1 MVTLLSLAQ
10 MNIFLVGF
18 IVALSFG
25 CAQAEVYRVFEERGK
40 FGLKN
45 TRDEI
50 LIPARY
56 DALGWSNGEFSVIH
70 NVTGFR
76 LNDLWGLVSIA
87 HEIITPAEFFS
98 LYPGSGNLLMATR
111 RSPLTLRI
119 SAGCVDTSG
128 KVIIPFNYSGI
139 TLHSMRAIV
148 YTLDGNRMKYGL
160 IDMNNKVILPQLYQY
175 IYPVG
180 SLRYAVQNFKN
191 KTALFSEN
199 GKAITNFSIDSL
211 SQVQHGLAIL
221 YQNGY
226 MGLIDRAGKVVKEP
240 VYREVVLKEGTYYV
254 RLPDEWS
261 MVDATNKLIRKIEAD
276 SVVPIGAN
284 RTKIVTAQ
292 GTRLTDKDFKP
303 VGNEIFQQISPFKHD
318 LAVYRVNGKA
328 GVLRS
333 DGTILLPAE
342 FDHIQIDENH
352 LMVYS
357 LQSGKR
363 TGWLYDLAGNKL
375 SAKPYDKILPFNGTI
390 FPVVKGNF
398 QGGINKAGQEVIAC
412 AYDSLLDACDDLA
425 VVKFRG
431 QYGIINLHDQWVV
444 TPQPHKI
451 SLINKER
458 FFEHAGNLTFLKG
471 MDGSILYFTSNKI
484 ELLNNRLTEYVTGGG
499 KWTINL
505 NGQIVH
511 REQPAQEYAEIV
523 FPSSEGYR
531 GIKRNGRYGFIDE
544 LGRLRIANRYEGIM
558 PFSNGLAAVKIRG
571 KWGFINKGDNIVI
584 QPVFEEVDLFTNG
597 FTKAKQNGKYGM
609 IDGSGKVILEFRYDK
624 LHVLENMRILIC
636 SGRYVGLA
644 DADGNVL
651 LQPKYD
657 SVEDLGN
664 GYAIV
669 KQHEKFGLVSLQGIS
684 TIPIQ
689 FDQLIYMP
697 ERNVFLGLK
706 RSEFTELKF

>member
-1 MVTLLSLAQ
+1 
-10 MNIFLVGF
+10 MNYFLVGF
-18 IVALSFG
+18 IFFISFG
-25 CAQAEVYRVFEERGK
+25 FTQAEVYRVFEERGK

-56 DALGWSNGEFSVIH
+56 DALGWSTGEFSVIH

-76 LNDLWGLVSIA
+76 LNDLWGLVSIT
-87 HEIITPAEFFS
+87 HEIIIPAEFFS
-98 LYPGSGNLLMATR
+98 LYPGNGNLMMATR

-119 SAGCVDTSG
+119 SAGCVDTRG

-148 YTLDGNRMKYGL
+148 YTLDDNRMKYGL

-175 IYPVG
+175 IYPIG

-191 KTALFSEN
+191 KMALFSEN
-199 GKAITNFSIDSL
+199 GKAITDFSIDSL
-211 SQVQHGLAIL
+211 SQVQHGLAIR

-226 MGLIDRAGKVVKEP
+226 MGLLDRAGKVVKEP
-240 VYREVVLKEGTYYV
+240 VYREVVLKEGKYYV

-261 MVDATNKLIRKIEAD
+261 IVDATNKFIRKIEAD
-276 SVVPIGAN
+276 SVVPMGAD
-284 RTKIVTAQ
+284 RVKIVTAQ
-292 GTRLTDKDFKP
+292 GTQLTDKDFKP
-303 VGNEIFQQISPFKHD
+303 VGNAIFQQIGPFKHD
-318 LAVYRVNGKA
+318 LAVFRVNGKA

-333 DGTILLPAE
+333 DGTILLPADV
-342 FDHIQIDENH
+342 DHIQLDEDF
-352 LMVYS
+352 LLVYS
-357 LQSGKR
+357 MHSGKR
-363 TGWLYDLAGNKL
+363 TAWLYDRSGNKL
-375 SAKPYDKILPFNGTI
+375 SFKPYDKILPFNGTF

-398 QGGINKAGQEVIAC
+398 QGGINKAGHEVIAC
-412 AYDSLLDACDDLA
+412 AYDSFPDTYDKLT

-444 TPQPHKI
+444 TPQPNEIK
-451 SLINKER
+451 LINSER
-458 FFEHAGNLTFLKG
+458 YFEYSDNLTFLKR
-471 MDGSILYFTSNKI
+471 MDGAILYFTSNKI
-484 ELLNNRLTEYVTGGG
+484 ELHDDHLTEYISSGG

-511 REQPAQEYAEIV
+511 REQPPQEYAEVI
-523 FPSSEGYR
+523 FPASEGYR

-584 QPVFEEVDLFTNG
+584 QPVFEEVDLFANG

-609 IDGSGKVILEFRYDK
+609 IDRSGNVILEFRYDN
-624 LHVLENMRILIC
+624 LQVLENTRILIY
-636 SGRYVGLA
+636 SGRYVGLS
-644 DADGNVL
+644 DATGNVL

-689 FDQLIYMP
+689 FDHLIYMP
-697 ERNVFLGLK
+697 GQNVFLGLK
-706 RSEFTELKF
+706 RSGFTELKLQ